1 MWNPVARTRAHSDS
15 SSRPSVDRSDRAC
28 SLLSWIDPRRDRWTD
43 VEKPE
48 LRPNDGPAST
58 GEPRRGRS
66 TNRGTARIRLTSVAA
81 TTWRSRGRPRS
92 SPTSSER
99 PSRSTRIPTNHHTPM
114 DATKYSNSVTWND
127 DTTLTTQT
135 RKTAGRGPPHVPQI
149 VDHRHSGRRQQ
160 HQEVAQGSQGPHRQ
174 PSGGD
179 GRSQD
184 DESDAVLD
192 PGARFPHLLRLHQAP
207 QTDQRGR
214 EPECRH
220 QDVDEGQRHQTPQE
234 ERSEHPPMGA
244 RGLRGH
250 AAERR
255 THGASAPPVPR
266 PTVARGSSS
275 RPA

>member
-135 RKTAGRGPPHVPQI
+135 RKTAGRARRTSRRSSTIATRAAVSSTRRWP
-149 VDHRHSGRRQQ
+149 RGRR
-160 HQEVAQGSQGPHRQ
+160 GPTAN
-174 PSGGD
+174 PP
-179 GRSQD
+179 
-184 DESDAVLD
+184 AAMAA
-192 PGARFPHLLRLHQAP
+192 ARTTSPMPFWIQAP
-207 QTDQRGR
+207 GFHTFSACTR
-214 EPECRH
+214 RH
-220 QDVDEGQRHQTPQE
+220 
-234 ERSEHPPMGA
+234 
-244 RGLRGH
+244 
-250 AAERR
+250 
-255 THGASAPPVPR
+255 R
-266 PTVARGSSS
+266 PTSAAVNQNAGIRM
-275 RPA
+275 